1 MTDELSLLAARREEL
16 RQQAVC
22 FKRSCDVS
30 VVVVVVVVVFGV
42 VVDDDLVSTL
52 LLL

>member
-30 VVVVVVVVVFGV
+30 VVVVVVVVVGV
-42 VVDDDLVSTL
+42 VVVDDLVSTL